1 MILPGDLFSFVSI
14 SSNSKKDGT
23 EYCDQ
28 DDDGRD
34 LVAVLHY
41 PFWSWK
47 GSGRTPSLLLLS
59 MVQGDDSLNS
69 TAVLS
74 TCSPLLSTP
83 VCISS
88 AKDANEVPINHS
100 CRSSGFLDHGTRYY
114 VYPMVFYCDDFN
126 PYSSMFPRG
135 SVGGCYMQP
144 ANFPLRE
151 DVKVPFV
158 QYR

>member
-1 MILPGDLFSFVSI
+1 
-14 SSNSKKDGT
+14 
-23 EYCDQ
+23 
-28 DDDGRD
+28 
-34 LVAVLHY
+34 
-41 PFWSWK
+41 
-47 GSGRTPSLLLLS
+47 

-88 AKDANEVPINHS
+88 PKDANEEPINHS
-100 CRSSGFLDHGTRYY
+100 CRSSGFLDDGTRYY

-144 ANFPLRE
+144 ANFTLRE
-151 DVKVPFV
+151 RRRQSSIRTISLTPAGVSTNLVLNEIIPDLTDGMVNGV
-158 QYR
+158 QATDA